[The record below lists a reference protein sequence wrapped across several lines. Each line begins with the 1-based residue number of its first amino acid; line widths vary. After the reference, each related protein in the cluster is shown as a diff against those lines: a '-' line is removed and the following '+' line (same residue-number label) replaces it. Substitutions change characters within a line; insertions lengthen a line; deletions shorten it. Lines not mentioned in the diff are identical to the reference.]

1 MEILEFIEN
10 FKCDL
15 GQFTKKESG
24 IVQQLF
30 ENGFC
35 YYFAKILKDAFP
47 GGELCIPWPIGHF
60 PEKSTVHD
68 LCPKCYEKFLNWLD
82 ED

>member
-1 MEILEFIEN
+1 MEILEFVEN
-10 FKCDL
+10 FKCGL

-35 YYFAKILKDAFP
+35 YYFAKILKDALFS
-47 GGELCIPWPIGHF
+47 
-60 PEKSTVHD
+60 K
-68 LCPKCYEKFLNWLD
+68 KQ
-82 ED
+82 

>member
-10 FKCDL
+10 FRCGL

-47 GGELCIPWPIGHF
+47 GGEYVYRGQSDTLYTNTTINIGISV
-60 PEKSTVHD
+60 ENI
-68 LCPKCYEKFLNWLD
+68 FLNSTTVLL
-82 ED
+82 

>member
-10 FKCDL
+10 FRCGL

-24 IVQQLF
+24 IIQQLF

-35 YYFAKILKDAFP
+35 Y
-47 GGELCIPWPIGHF
+47 
-60 PEKSTVHD
+60 
-68 LCPKCYEKFLNWLD
+68 
-82 ED
+82 

>member
-10 FKCDL
+10 FRCGL

-30 ENGFC
+30 ENGCC
-35 YYFAKILKDAFP
+35 YYFANIVIL
-47 GGELCIPWPIGHF
+47 
-60 PEKSTVHD
+60 
-68 LCPKCYEKFLNWLD
+68 FLYPAIVFMVLYRLSIIS
-82 ED
+82 